1 MCWKN
6 NILCIFINIF
16 FKFLRPFSYCI
27 LYFLIYRDAISLD
40 EQEQANIAS
49 GYRLIVD
56 KSFGENNITNKD
68 GEALKLINKML
79 FLQNQLHIL
88 PHTFPE
94 VFLQMLFSLENPL
107 YL

>member
-1 MCWKN
+1 MQK
-6 NILCIFINIF
+6 
-16 FKFLRPFSYCI
+16 SI
-27 LYFLIYRDAISLD
+27 LYFLIYRDAISLN

-79 FLQNQLHIL
+79 FLQKLQKYGDIA
-88 PHTFPE
+88 P
-94 VFLQMLFSLENPL
+94 VFQ
-107 YL
+107 